1 MKVQERKRMISGERL
16 VRRRETG
23 IQRTRTGL
31 VTDGAEGG
39 FFHFLGRGGEAQTQL
54 HLVL

>member
-39 FFHFLGRGGEAQTQL
+39 FFHFLGRGGEAQTQP